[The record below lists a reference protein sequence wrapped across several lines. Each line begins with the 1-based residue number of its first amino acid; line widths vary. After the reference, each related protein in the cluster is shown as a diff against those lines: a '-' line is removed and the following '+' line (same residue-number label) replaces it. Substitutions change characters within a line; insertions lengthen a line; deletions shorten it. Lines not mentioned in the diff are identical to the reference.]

1 MVLQKKWQIG
11 LWLTAWAQT
20 HPHILG
26 HCVTAESWRIF
37 STSACASGLLAF
49 GVNESALVNKIFT
62 GINLVVLSFVIISGF
77 VKGDTTNWNLT
88 EDDYIGYIN
97 RTNGSQALK
106 SVAAAGKRGGQ
117 IRIRLLNTFKFLSH
131 RTEKEFGVG
140 GFAPFG
146 LSGVLSGAA
155 TCFYAFVGFDCIA
168 TTSELYIIPVLWW
181 LNHMTNGSWMPH
193 LFHLPCS

>member
-1 MVLQKKWQIG
+1 M
-11 LWLTAWAQT
+11 
-20 HPHILG
+20 
-26 HCVTAESWRIF
+26 
-37 STSACASGLLAF
+37 
-49 GVNESALVNKIFT
+49 NESALVNKIFT

-88 EDDYIGYIN
+88 EDDYRSFITE
-97 RTNGSQALK
+97 TNGSRPLQ
-106 SVAAAGKRGGQ
+106 SVSDRCRPETVLIRG
-117 IRIRLLNTFKFLSH
+117 RLLSFKCVSH

-168 TTSELYIIPVLWW
+168 TTSE
-181 LNHMTNGSWMPH
+181 
-193 LFHLPCS
+193 

>member
-1 MVLQKKWQIG
+1 M
-11 LWLTAWAQT
+11 
-20 HPHILG
+20 
-26 HCVTAESWRIF
+26 
-37 STSACASGLLAF
+37 
-49 GVNESALVNKIFT
+49 NESALVNKIFT

-88 EDDYIGYIN
+88 EDDYRSFI
-97 RTNGSQALK
+97 TEANGSRTLQ
-106 SVAAAGKRGGQ
+106 SVSDRCRPEKVLVRG
-117 IRIRLLNTFKFLSH
+117 RLLSFKCVSP

-168 TTSELYIIPVLWW
+168 TTSE
-181 LNHMTNGSWMPH
+181 
-193 LFHLPCS
+193 

>member
-1 MVLQKKWQIG
+1 M
-11 LWLTAWAQT
+11 
-20 HPHILG
+20 
-26 HCVTAESWRIF
+26 
-37 STSACASGLLAF
+37 
-49 GVNESALVNKIFT
+49 NESALVNKIFT

-88 EDDYIGYIN
+88 EDNYIAYIN
-97 RTNGSQALK
+97 QSNGSRALR
-106 SVAAAGKRGGQ
+106 SVPERCRQKRSP
-117 IRIRLLNTFKFLSH
+117 ISIRLLNQLKLVSH

-168 TTSELYIIPVLWW
+168 TTSEFCYRFW
-181 LNHMTNGSWMPH
+181 TSF
-193 LFHLPCS
+193 LFFGA